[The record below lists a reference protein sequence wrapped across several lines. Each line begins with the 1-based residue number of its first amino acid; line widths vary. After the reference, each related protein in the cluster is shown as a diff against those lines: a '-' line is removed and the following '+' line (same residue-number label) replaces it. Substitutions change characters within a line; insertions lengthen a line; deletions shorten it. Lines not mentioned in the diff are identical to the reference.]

1 LSRQDRKTLKSF
13 FRNGALPSA
22 EHFRDLIDSSVNQ
35 VEDGFEKTPVDG
47 LRIASAGD
55 SRRVM
60 SLFQGLGT
68 REPSWTFEHGERP
81 GSLHLRPGNGADA
94 LGIGDLQG
102 LEPAH
107 GPAPLTLTRERHV
120 GVGIDLPEW
129 PLDVAGTARM
139 SGRIGTTNDA
149 LPEVPADGEWH
160 DITLPM
166 TGCQAFEV
174 MAGAGGERNKG
185 RYALLHAVAM
195 NAFHPRNSLLNWFF
209 QRRAIRAQTAVY
221 GSFADRLKLRWVS
234 TSERHHYKLQLRSNA
249 DYGADRVVR
258 YYLTQLWFDPFM
270 QGSQARRDHDAG
282 DEA

>member
-1 LSRQDRKTLKSF
+1 MPT
-13 FRNGALPSA
+13 A

-35 VEDGFEKTPVDG
+35 VEDGFEKTPADG
-47 LRIASAGD
+47 LRIASSGE

-60 SLFQGLGT
+60 SLFQGLSS
-68 REPSWTFEHGERP
+68 REPSWIVEHGERP
-81 GSLHLRPGNGADA
+81 GALHLRPGNGADA
-94 LGIGDLQG
+94 LGIGDWHKTQ
-102 LEPAH
+102 PDN

-120 GVGIDLPEW
+120 GIGTEAPEW
-129 PLDVAGTARM
+129 QLDVAGTARM
-139 SGRIGTTNDA
+139 SGRIGMSTAT
-149 LPEVPADGEWH
+149 LPEVPADGYWH

-174 MAGAGGERNKG
+174 MAGAGGEQTKG

-209 QRRAIRAQTAVY
+209 MRRSIKAQTAVY
-221 GSFADRLKLRWVS
+221 GSFADRLKLRWVG

-249 DYGADRVVR
+249 DYGEGRVVR

-270 QGSQARRDHDAG
+270 HGSQASRDPDSGEDA
-282 DEA
+282 